1 MERKLQAF
9 SAAQPASRLAPLIMR
24 STTSRPP
31 FVAPDRTRPEHARVD
46 GIRQRSSLREPG
58 VSSALSRLRRQKGVL
73 AAALLFPLALR
84 RGLAV
89 DQ

>member
-9 SAAQPASRLAPLIMR
+9 SAAQPASRLAPLFTR

-31 FVAPDRTRPEHARVD
+31 FVAPDRDATRTRTCRRYPAALVLERA
-46 GIRQRSSLREPG
+46 GRQFSIVAGAAPKRC
-58 VSSALSRLRRQKGVL
+58 L